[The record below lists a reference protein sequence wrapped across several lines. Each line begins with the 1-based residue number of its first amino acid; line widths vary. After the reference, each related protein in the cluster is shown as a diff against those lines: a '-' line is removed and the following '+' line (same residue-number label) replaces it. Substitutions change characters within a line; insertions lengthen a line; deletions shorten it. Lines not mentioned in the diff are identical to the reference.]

1 MSVSTKPGMGAI
13 PISNKGV
20 TFRVWAPFASH
31 VTVAGTFNG
40 WSENKHPLYSEQNGY
55 WSVDLNAAKIGDH
68 YQFVITNKNNQNVYW
83 RNDPYAR
90 EMTHS
95 AGDSVIVSRDF
106 DWGDESGYHTPSWN
120 EMVIYEMHLGT
131 FNDTPGGTPGN
142 LKAAI
147 KKLKYLKD
155 MGINTIKIMPLTEF
169 AGDFSWG
176 YNPAHI
182 FAVESIYGGPK
193 AFKGFVKK
201 AHKYGIAVI
210 LDVVYNHLGPSDLDL
225 WRFDGWGSKGGIY
238 FYNDHRSKTPWGDTR
253 PDYGRQ
259 EICQFLRDNAIMW
272 LDEFHIDGLRWDS
285 TVNIRTCNNGGGG
298 EIADGWSFM
307 QMVNREI
314 NQKFSWKL
322 SIAEDLQNNEW
333 ITKDTDQGGA
343 GFDSQWDS
351 NFVHPVREAI
361 ITPDDHH
368 RNMYAIRDAIYARYN
383 NDAFERVIYT
393 DSHDEVA
400 NGKQRTP
407 EEIWPGNAGSWFSR
421 KRSTLGAV
429 LAFTCPGIPMIFQG
443 QEFLED
449 QWFHDQDPIDW
460 SKLETFRGVNN
471 MYRDL
476 MHLRRNLGHKT
487 AGLKGQHVHVHH
499 VNNSDKVIA
508 FHRWENGGSGDDVII
523 IINMADR
530 SYDSYTIGFPRE
542 GKWNVRFNS
551 DWNGYCDD
559 FGNYL
564 GYDTVAYKN
573 VKDGMAYSANVG
585 IGPYSA
591 LIISQNE

>member
-1 MSVSTKPGMGAI
+1 MGFSTKVGMGAI
-13 PISNKGV
+13 PHSDTGV

-31 VTVAGTFNG
+31 VTLAGTFNE
-40 WSENKHPLYSEQNGY
+40 WSETKHPLYSEENGY
-55 WSVDLNAAKIGDH
+55 WSADVDVAKIGDH
-68 YQFVITNKNNQNVYW
+68 YQFVITNRNNQNVYW
-83 RNDPYAR
+83 KNDPYAR

-95 AGDSVIVSRDF
+95 AGDSVIVTRDF

-131 FNDTPGGTPGN
+131 FNDKPGGSPGN
-142 LKAAI
+142 LNTATER
-147 KKLKYLKD
+147 LQYLKD
-155 MGINTIKIMPLTEF
+155 MGINAIKIMPLTEF

-182 FAVESIYGGPK
+182 FAVESVYGGPK
-193 AFKGFVKK
+193 AFKEFVKE
-201 AHKYGIAVI
+201 AHNHEIAVI
-210 LDVVYNHLGPSDLDL
+210 MDVVYNHLGPFDLDL

-238 FYNDHRSKTPWGDTR
+238 FYNDYRSKTPWGDTR

-259 EICQFLRDNAIMW
+259 EIRQFLRDNAIMW
-272 LDEFHIDGLRWDS
+272 LEEFHVDGLRWDS
-285 TVNIRTCNNGGGG
+285 TVNIRTCNNGGGC
-298 EIADGWSFM
+298 EIPDGWSFM
-307 QMVNREI
+307 QMVNHEI
-314 NQKFSWKL
+314 NQKFSWKI

-333 ITKDTDQGGA
+333 ITKGTEHGGA
-343 GFDSQWDS
+343 GFDAQWDS
-351 NFVHPVREAI
+351 NFVHPVRESI

-368 RNMYAIRDAIYARYN
+368 RNMYAVRDAIYARYN
-383 NDAFERVIYT
+383 GDAFERVIYT

-400 NGKQRTP
+400 NGKRRTP

-429 LAFTCPGIPMIFQG
+429 LAFTSPGIPMIFQG

-460 SKLETFRGVNN
+460 SKLDKFRGIHD

-476 MHLRRNLGHKT
+476 MHLRRNWGNKT
-487 AGLKGQHVHVHH
+487 AGLRGQHVHVHH
-499 VNNSDKVIA
+499 INNSDKVIA
-508 FHRWENGGSGDDVII
+508 FHRWENGGPGDDVIV
-523 IINMADR
+523 IINMSVR
-530 SYDSYTIGFPRE
+530 SYDSYTIGFPHD

-551 DWNGYCDD
+551 DWNGYSDD

-564 GYDTVAYKN
+564 GYDSVAYRN
-573 VKDGMAYSANVG
+573 EKDGMAYSANIG

-591 LIISQNE
+591 LIISQNN